1 MFHFNLKNK
10 MKNKF
15 KILATAILMAG
26 TLGVTTSCSE
36 DEIIDL
42 KPFNSIDENL
52 AFSTAGNVDL
62 AVFGVYNAAAN
73 GFYYTSPDAAN
84 TPRGYIFGAAYI
96 AQNDMR
102 GEDMVNTATFYQVT
116 YTAAYDGGTP
126 NNWYY
131 WDNGF
136 ALINKANI
144 AIEGL
149 NKAGASGII
158 SEAAKNSYL
167 GEMYYLRAMAYL
179 ELTKMFCQPYNYNG
193 SNPHYGLPYFDF
205 AINTPAAIDAAQQIG
220 RGTVAETYTKILAD
234 FDKAEQLAPSKST
247 RTGNS
252 KVARAT
258 KEAAIAMKVRAYLQM
273 RDWNKV
279 LSEGAKLNG
288 VYTLVSDPSALFASI
303 GATYS
308 NTESIFSIENSA
320 TTNPG
325 QNASPA
331 ALYNNR
337 ALVCISPII
346 WRNEKWLNDDK
357 RRSEGSMVKT
367 SAAGVK
373 FSNKYKDFT
382 TMAEATPIIRYAEVV
397 LAMAEANARLGNTA
411 TAVDQL
417 NLVRNRSLASPS
429 TQEYTSSSFANAS
442 SLVEAIVTERR
453 IEFLA
458 EGNRWGDIHRLLYDD
473 LAPTSG
479 IPAKMAN
486 ATPAAAA
493 YTLGTPYT
501 GPLNIAMIP
510 KTDHRIL
517 WPIPTTTVVNSQIM
531 NEQKN
536 PGY

>member
-1 MFHFNLKNK
+1 MTGALS
-10 MKNKF
+10 
-15 KILATAILMAG
+15 
-26 TLGVTTSCSE
+26 VTTSCSE

-42 KPFNSIDENL
+42 KPFNQIDENL
-52 AFSTAGNVDL
+52 AFSTPGNIEL
-62 AVFGVYNAAAN
+62 AVSGVYNAAGN

-84 TPRGYIFGAAYI
+84 TPRGYIFGGAYI
-96 AQNDMR
+96 TQNDVR

-116 YTAAYDGGTP
+116 YTSTYDGGTP

-136 ALINKANI
+136 ALINKVNI
-144 AIEGL
+144 VLEGI
-149 NKAGASGII
+149 NKAASNGLIT
-158 SEAAKNSYL
+158 EGVKNSYA
-167 GEMYYLRAMAYL
+167 GEMYYLRGMAYL
-179 ELTKMFCQPYNYNG
+179 ELVKMFCQPYNYSG
-193 SNPHYGLPYFDF
+193 ANPHYGLPYFDF
-205 AINTPAAIDAAQQIG
+205 AINTPATIDAAQQIG
-220 RGTVAETYTKILAD
+220 RGTVAETYSKILAD
-234 FDKAEQLAPSKST
+234 FDKAEELAPSKST
-247 RTGNS
+247 RTGNA

-258 KEAAIAMKVRAYLQM
+258 REAAIAMKVRAALQM

-279 LSEGAKLNG
+279 LSEGNKLSSS
-288 VYTLVSDPSALFASI
+288 YTLVANPADLFSSV
-303 GATYS
+303 GATYT

-325 QNASPA
+325 VNASPA
-331 ALYNNR
+331 SMYNNR

-346 WRNEKWLNDDK
+346 WRNELWLPDDK
-357 RRSEGSMVKT
+357 RRAEGTMVKT

-373 FSNKYKDFT
+373 FTNKYKDFT
-382 TMAEATPIIRYAEVV
+382 NMAEATPIIRYAEVV

-411 TAVDQL
+411 QAVTLL
-417 NLVRNRSLASPS
+417 NSVRNRSLANPAA
-429 TQEYTSSSFANAS
+429 EAYTTSSFANTTV
-442 SLVEAIVTERR
+442 LVDAIVTERR

-473 LAPTSG
+473 LVPTSG

-501 GPLNIAMIP
+501 GPLSVPMIP

-517 WPIPTTTVVNSQIM
+517 WPIPTTTIVNSPIM